1 MLGVG
6 PLVPHPTVPSKDGT
20 QILEL
25 DSQHGGRADSW
36 HTDVTFEAAYPQ
48 LAVLR
53 AVVIP
58 PTGGDTVW
66 ANTAA
71 AYARLP
77 APLKALADSLWAL
90 HGNDYDYA
98 AKRAEP
104 DAHGARRYREVFTSR
119 LIETEHPLVRVH
131 PETGERSLVA
141 GHFIKRFV
149 GLNGH
154 DSQHLLAVFQAHIT
168 ALDNTVRW
176 RWQQGD
182 VAIWDNRATQHFAI
196 NDYGDAHRVVRRV
209 TVAGDVPVSVDGQ
222 RSRVVR
228 DGREGAAA

>member
-1 MLGVG
+1 MRQDV
-6 PLVPHPTVPSKDGT
+6 VAPTVPSRAGT

-48 LAVLR
+48 LSILR

-58 PTGGDTVW
+58 PSGGDTVW
-66 ANTAA
+66 ANTAT
-71 AYARLP
+71 AYQRLP
-77 APLKALADSLWAL
+77 APLKALADQLWAL

-98 AKRAEP
+98 ARRAEP

-131 PETGERSLVA
+131 PETGERTLVA

-149 GLNGH
+149 GLSGH
-154 DSQHLLAVFQAHIT
+154 DSQLLLALFQAHIT

-176 RWQQGD
+176 QWQAGD
-182 VAIWDNRATQHFAI
+182 VAIWDNRATQHYAVM
-196 NDYGDAHRVVRRV
+196 DYPPCHRKMERAGIMGD
-209 TVAGDVPVSVDGQ
+209 TPY
-222 RSRVVR
+222 
-228 DGREGAAA
+228 